1 MTCPSDVSERRT
13 ETAKACRACDGT
25 GWKEWAIPD
34 ADGDTHGQPC
44 PDCPRSGEA
53 MQVNDEGPTLNSD
66 KPKERNLRSAEAKES
81 KWPCFY
87 CGSYQAF
94 HVAVH
99 AGGTVPACETH
110 KGGEWRRSN
119 EAKDVEHN
127 PRSAESSG
135 SSVLTPDDRPVPGD
149 SRSATPVRAT
159 SGDGLPREANQ
170 PPGAAVLRFADGARV
185 RVKGGPHT
193 GRLGTVYDNVFG
205 ESKVQLDG
213 DSAGHW
219 WDNSLLDE
227 LTSEAE
233 MLGLY
238 PLPPMNRCTYVI
250 HDSRGGDRR
259 CTRLSCHTGAC
270 DYEPERRMYCSKCSG
285 LTEHA
290 ERCPDGAQPGPS
302 WVPVATVD
310 VLGGALVELRGRS
323 GVMYAIESPV
333 NGHRRE
339 ALVHLR
345 GEMYCRWMYTSEL
358 LIRPLE
364 RRGESAQYPTEQ
376 HVREVLETELAAVYR
391 DRDAL
396 DLALTERDAELAAL
410 RRVAV
415 AVDRLRFHMAKLDIR
430 TAPGGAFG
438 SYVLLDEALAEWRRT
453 TAGSTPSSGDP
464 GLKISEAEPG
474 GRGTD
479 NPAVVEGCQGKGAG
493 DRPAG
498 GTHGGGER
506 AVDAPSASPLNPRV
520 EPPTDTCGLLLHSGR
535 RCTRARGHLSPSHWS
550 TDPDVTCE
558 HPMHRRQ
565 GFPNGIWCC
574 DCGALWL
581 GAETGQPGRWRT
593 PGEGPR

>member
-290 ERCPDGAQPGPS
+290 ERCPDGARLELARKVIEAQDASRGEDVEAWASKLAADSVAAGEAEYGAKPGACKHTFSYRCTGCGALSDIDDCVATEREEAIVAFRKIVQIGEEHLTMLVHGRRRESAP
-302 WVPVATVD
+302 PRDLTARAAAKLRYPLDGADAQALEHALTITERELNALQATVD
-310 VLGGALVELRGRS
+310 VLRRAAASCAACGN
-323 GVMYAIESPV
+323 ES
-333 NGHRRE
+333 
-339 ALVHLR
+339 
-345 GEMYCRWMYTSEL
+345 
-358 LIRPLE
+358 
-364 RRGESAQYPTEQ
+364 
-376 HVREVLETELAAVYR
+376 
-391 DRDAL
+391 
-396 DLALTERDAELAAL
+396 ELAAL
-410 RRVAV
+410 RKVAE
-415 AVDRLRFHMAKLDIR
+415 AVLAHYSVETPPEVVDA
-430 TAPGGAFG
+430 
-438 SYVLLDEALAEWRRT
+438 VEAWR
-453 TAGSTPSSGDP
+453 
-464 GLKISEAEPG
+464 
-474 GRGTD
+474 
-479 NPAVVEGCQGKGAG
+479 
-493 DRPAG
+493 
-498 GTHGGGER
+498 
-506 AVDAPSASPLNPRV
+506 APSASPLNPRV